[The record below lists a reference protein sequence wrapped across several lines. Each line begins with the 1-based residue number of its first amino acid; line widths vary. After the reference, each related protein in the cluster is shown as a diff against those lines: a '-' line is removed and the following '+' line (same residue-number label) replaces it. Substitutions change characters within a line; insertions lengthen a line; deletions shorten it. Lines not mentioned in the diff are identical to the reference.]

1 MFVKPPSA
9 RIVLT
14 DTVPAANPKCGFIFS
29 FLLHPEISV
38 FSRVSLGDSG
48 RGAKKKEWTNT
59 GLLEPSS
66 SRLQFHKQ
74 VYMGEHVDTCY
85 HHNDKKPKN
94 KKT

>member
-38 FSRVSLGDSG
+38 FSRVSLGESG
-48 RGAKKKEWTNT
+48 RGAKKLEWTNT
-59 GLLEPSS
+59 GLLEPPS
-66 SRLQFHKQ
+66 SRLQFH
-74 VYMGEHVDTCY
+74 
-85 HHNDKKPKN
+85 
-94 KKT
+94 